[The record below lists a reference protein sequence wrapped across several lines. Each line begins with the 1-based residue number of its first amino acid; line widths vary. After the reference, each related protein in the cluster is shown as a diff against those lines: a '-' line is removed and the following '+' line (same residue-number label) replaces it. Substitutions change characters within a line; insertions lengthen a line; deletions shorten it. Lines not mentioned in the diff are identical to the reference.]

1 MSLLDRLVKNSTIK
15 LTSSLDTSKVF
26 GKKEMAPTQVPMVNV
41 ALSGKIDGGLSPG
54 LLLLAG
60 PSKHFKSAFALL
72 MAAAYMK
79 KHDDAVL
86 MFYDSEFGTPQSYF
100 ESFGIE
106 MNRVI
111 HTPIVNVEE
120 LKFDIVKQLDAIEK
134 KDHVCIVIDS
144 IGNLASK
151 KEADDAL
158 DGRSVA
164 DMSRAKALKSLFR
177 IVTPH
182 LNLKDIPLIAVN
194 HTYKEIGLFPKDV
207 VSGGTGI
214 YYSADAIWIIGRQQ
228 DKVGTEIQGYHF
240 IINIEKS
247 RHVKEKSKIPIS
259 VSWEGGIVRW
269 SGLMQV
275 AEDGGYLRKPKTGW
289 YEAIDPAT
297 GEIISEKLMRAKEI
311 SNNSEFWENMLKKT
325 DFGEYIKKKYTMGSS
340 GSIMRE
346 DNSSID
352 DSDDDT
358 DDTDDRY
365 EAMVSQDKEFEGE

>member
-1 MSLLDRLVKNSTIK
+1 MSLLDKLVKNSTIK
-15 LTSSLDTSKVF
+15 MTSSLDTSKVF

-79 KHDDAVL
+79 KYDDAVL
-86 MFYDSEFGTPQSYF
+86 LFYDAEFGTPQAYF
-100 ESFGIE
+100 ESFGID
-106 MNRVI
+106 MNRVV

-120 LKFDIVKQLDAIEK
+120 LKFDIVKQLDNIEK
-134 KDHVCIVIDS
+134 KDRVCIVIDS

-158 DGRSVA
+158 DGKSVA

-259 VSWEGGIVRW
+259 VSYEGGIVRW

-275 AEDGGYLRKPKTGW
+275 AEDGGYIRKPKTGW
-289 YEAIDPAT
+289 YEAVDPTT

-311 SNNSEFWENMLKKT
+311 TNNSEFWQKMLNST
-325 DFGEYIKKKYTMGSS
+325 NFGEYIKNKYTIGAS

-346 DNSSID
+346 EDSVPLVDED
-352 DSDDDT
+352 DVT
-358 DDTDDRY
+358 DERY
-365 EAMVSQDKEFEGE
+365 EAMVSQDEEFEN

>member
-1 MSLLDRLVKNSTIK
+1 MSLLDKLVKNSTIK
-15 LTSSLDTSKVF
+15 MTSSLDTSKVF
-26 GKKEMAPTQVPMVNV
+26 GKKEMAPTPVPMVNV

-79 KHDDAVL
+79 KYDDAVL
-86 MFYDSEFGTPQSYF
+86 LFYDSEFGTPQAYF

-106 MNRVI
+106 MHRVI

-134 KDHVCIVIDS
+134 KDRVCIVIDS

-158 DGRSVA
+158 DGKSVA

-289 YEAIDPAT
+289 YEAVDPTT

-311 SNNSEFWENMLKKT
+311 INNTEFWQNMLEKT
-325 DFGEYIKKKYTMGSS
+325 DFAEHIKKKYTVGSS
-340 GSIMRE
+340 GSIMKE
-346 DNSSID
+346 DSQVESED
-352 DSDDDT
+352 YSSDDED
-358 DDTDDRY
+358 
-365 EAMVSQDKEFEGE
+365 E

>member
-1 MSLLDRLVKNSTIK
+1 MSLLDKLVKNSTIK
-15 LTSSLDTSKVF
+15 MTSPLDSSKVF

-72 MAAAYMK
+72 MAAAYLK
-79 KHDDAVL
+79 KHDDAIL
-86 MFYDSEFGTPQSYF
+86 LFYDSEFGTPQAYF
-100 ESFGIE
+100 ESFGID
-106 MNRVI
+106 MSRVV

-120 LKFDIVKQLDAIEK
+120 LKFDIVKQLDNIEK
-134 KDHVCIVIDS
+134 KDNVVVVIDS

-158 DGRSVA
+158 DGKSVA

-214 YYSADAIWIIGRQQ
+214 YYSAAAIWIIGRQQ

-240 IINIEKS
+240 IVNIEKS
-247 RHVKEKSKIPIS
+247 RNVKEKSKIPIS

-275 AEDGGYLRKPKTGW
+275 AEEGGYVRKPKTGW
-289 YEAIDPAT
+289 YEAVNPET

-311 SNNSEFWENMLKKT
+311 TNNSEFWQKMLSET
-325 DFGEYIKKKYTMGSS
+325 DLAEYIKKRYTVGSS
-340 GSIMRE
+340 GSIMRDE
-346 DNSSID
+346 EPEESVEENS
-352 DSDDDT
+352 
-358 DDTDDRY
+358 
-365 EAMVSQDKEFEGE
+365 EE